1 MALKGSKT
9 LCPAAPHSLLRLLV
23 DHHVDLMTGSR
34 SLQVFPLAWIALG
47 YLPGLQ
53 EPLSPFPSSLSAISL
68 FLPQGLCTAYFFCLE
83 VLLKMTLWPSLCSHV
98 TLLCR
103 LSLTTLSKIAPPP
116 SLSNLAFYEF
126 PSHQFFGDV
135 TSLWDLSSPTRDQ
148 TYASC
153 TGSIES

>member
-1 MALKGSKT
+1 MSISWRG
-9 LCPAAPHSLLRLLV
+9 PAHYRSFLWPELPWATSLACRNPSLL
-23 DHHVDLMTGSR
+23 S
-34 SLQVFPLAWIALG
+34 
-47 YLPGLQ
+47 
-53 EPLSPFPSSLSAISL
+53 PSSLSSISL
-68 FLPQGLCTAYFFCLE
+68 SLPQGLCTAYFFCLE

-126 PSHQFFGDV
+126 PSHQFSSSDDIYIYIFGDV